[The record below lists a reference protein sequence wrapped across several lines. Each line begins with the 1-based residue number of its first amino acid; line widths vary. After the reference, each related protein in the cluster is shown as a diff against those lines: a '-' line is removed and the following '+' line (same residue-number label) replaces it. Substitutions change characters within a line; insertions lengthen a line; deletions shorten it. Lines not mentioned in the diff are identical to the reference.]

1 MTEEKEIKPQEQRV
15 SEVFMQA
22 LSDAG
27 VTKDSLL
34 ATNKIP
40 AWLINAI
47 LNDDIEKIQKEKA
60 SGLGFLYK
68 LEQMLSVEKGRLVNA
83 IFTIEGEV
91 SETATTAP
99 SSQKQ
104 PSVKQL
110 KDKDNKF
117 NYMENLVPIIFW
129 LIIILGIPTLLFFGM
144 YNKMAIDKAHSNNS
158 SLYQQNSGK
167 FIAPEFNTASVTVKL
182 EAIDS
187 AWVRIYVDGNLAD
200 ELTMD
205 PGTMKIYTGNASVK
219 IYTGNAPMLKVNYS
233 GEQWSKL
240 YAGTKKIITWELTK
254 GSQEPSISF
263 PDETAPSVK
272 QSQPTGDATPAN

>member
-15 SEVFMQA
+15 SEVFLQA

-68 LEQMLSVEKGRLVNA
+68 LEQMLAVEKGQLVNA
-83 IFTIEGEV
+83 IFIVEGEV
-91 SETATTAP
+91 SETATATP
-99 SSQKQ
+99 SSHKQ
-104 PSVKQL
+104 VPVKPP
-110 KDKDNKF
+110 KDNKF

-158 SLYQQNSGK
+158 SLYEQNSGK

-219 IYTGNAPMLKVNYS
+219 IYTGNAPMLKVNYA

-263 PDETAPSVK
+263 PDEGTSSVK
-272 QSQPTGDATPAN
+272 QDNTSPAN